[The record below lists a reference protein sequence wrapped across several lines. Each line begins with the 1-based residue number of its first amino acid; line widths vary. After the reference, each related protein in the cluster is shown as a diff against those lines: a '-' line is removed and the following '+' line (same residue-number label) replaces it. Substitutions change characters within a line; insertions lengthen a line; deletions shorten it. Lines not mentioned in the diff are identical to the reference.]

1 MSHPVS
7 TTSCRQTV
15 SSQVS
20 AYASGS
26 KVPSVSGS
34 KVKVTPVSATKAK
47 ALVSAKVSAHESS
60 VAKSPRIS
68 SSESKVTSRV
78 SITDSVSG
86 SKAKTLSHESTDL
99 RPKVALC
106 LPVCEVKIP
115 SYASAS
121 GSSVPSQVSSESVT
135 TSRGSSSQ
143 PSVHCCASTSV
154 DTRTWDISQKADSF
168 PLYLDSFCPVN
179 IKSSSNEELILS
191 NFHSCSVSVKGY
203 RRQFKSVE
211 HAYQFCCAIFFGQ
224 DELTEAIFSSKSA
237 AQAKFLSRRLLW
249 HKENY
254 PDLAHRW
261 NSYKVTLMEDLLF
274 EKSRCCKEFHDR
286 LIETYPHQ
294 LTHNVFDG
302 FWGFQDKAGHPGLD
316 MFSKMLMKLRLR
328 LILNSVQIYVP
339 EDQHICT
346 CTPNVT
352 SQVSTGSLMC
362 ASAPSVFE
370 QVPTSS
376 VISGSGVFQQ
386 VPPGS
391 VTSAQSDF
399 QHVPTGSVTSAPNDF
414 QHVLPDSVTSAP
426 IVFQQVP
433 TGSVTSAPV
442 VFQRVP
448 PGSVTSA
455 PSDFQ
460 HAPPGSVTSAPNVS
474 WHVPPGSVTSA
485 PSDFQHAPPG
495 YVTSAPIVF
504 QQVPTGSVTSAPVVF
519 QRVPPGSVTSAPTD
533 FQHAPPGSVTS
544 APNVSRHVPP
554 GSVTSAPSD
563 FQHAPPGYVTSA
575 PNVFQQALS
584 GHVTSAPN
592 LFQQVSPGSV
602 ISAPNVFQQV
612 PTGYVTSA
620 PNVSQQVPVGY
631 VTNAPDASRHVHPGS
646 VISAPNVSQHVPPGS
661 MTPAPN
667 GSHLVL
673 TGSVSSATSVSGFE
687 TSAPSDFQHVPP
699 GSITSAPNVCQHVP
713 PGPLTSSPNV
723 CQHVPPDS
731 TMTSA
736 PNVSQ
741 HVPAGSM
748 TSAPN
753 VSQQVLAG
761 SPMSSPSV
769 SPRVLSGQSTSIN
782 VHQHSSVVSSKED
795 QDPFILVSHRLSHQ
809 KSVVQHFGIEAHF
822 SNNLFCLL
830 LHEELKESHISDTR
844 KVNGKKCT
852 GKSNVS
858 RSKRKCYRI
867 KVFGKDT
874 ELFSESKHITHS
886 IVKQH
891 VKDLTSKKAVRN
903 CIIIC
908 NGKVNCDKIF
918 PNDNITVCPGLQGGG
933 RQRELHGGAQCMSC
947 FICKKAAAYTLE
959 KYTHL
964 IRKQRK
970 LMVYL
975 L

>member
-1 MSHPVS
+1 MS
-7 TTSCRQTV
+7 Q
-15 SSQVS
+15 
-20 AYASGS
+20 
-26 KVPSVSGS
+26 
-34 KVKVTPVSATKAK
+34 
-47 ALVSAKVSAHESS
+47 
-60 VAKSPRIS
+60 RI
-68 SSESKVTSRV
+68 
-78 SITDSVSG
+78 
-86 SKAKTLSHESTDL
+86 
-99 RPKVALC
+99 
-106 LPVCEVKIP
+106 
-115 SYASAS
+115 
-121 GSSVPSQVSSESVT
+121 
-135 TSRGSSSQ
+135 
-143 PSVHCCASTSV
+143 
-154 DTRTWDISQKADSF
+154 
-168 PLYLDSFCPVN
+168 N
-179 IKSSSNEELILS
+179 
-191 NFHSCSVSVKGY
+191 
-203 RRQFKSVE
+203 
-211 HAYQFCCAIFFGQ
+211 
-224 DELTEAIFSSKSA
+224 
-237 AQAKFLSRRLLW
+237 
-249 HKENY
+249 
-254 PDLAHRW
+254 
-261 NSYKVTLMEDLLF
+261 
-274 EKSRCCKEFHDR
+274 
-286 LIETYPHQ
+286 TYV
-294 LTHNVFDG
+294 L
-302 FWGFQDKAGHPGLD
+302 
-316 MFSKMLMKLRLR
+316 
-328 LILNSVQIYVP
+328 
-339 EDQHICT
+339 

-414 QHVLPDSVTSAP
+414 RHVLPDSVTSAP

-455 PSDFQ
+455 QS
-460 HAPPGSVTSAPNVS
+460 
-474 WHVPPGSVTSA
+474 
-485 PSDFQHAPPG
+485 
-495 YVTSAPIVF
+495 
-504 QQVPTGSVTSAPVVF
+504 
-519 QRVPPGSVTSAPTD
+519 D

-563 FQHAPPGYVTSA
+563 FQHAPPSYVTSAPIVFQQVPTGSVTSAPVVFQRVPPGSVTSASSDFQHAPPGSVTSAPNVSRHVPPGSVTSAPSDFQHALPGYVTSA

-687 TSAPSDFQHVPP
+687 TSGPSDFQHVPP
-699 GSITSAPNVCQHVP
+699 GSMTSAPNVCQHVP

-723 CQHVPPDS
+723 CQHVPPGS
-731 TMTSA
+731 MTSA

-769 SPRVLSGQSTSIN
+769 SPRVLSGPSTSIN

-795 QDPFILVSHRLSHQ
+795 QDPFILVSRRLSHQ

-830 LHEELKESHISDTR
+830 PHEELKESHISDTR

-852 GKSNVS
+852 GKSHVS

-933 RQRELHGGAQCMSC
+933 RQRELHGGAPCMSC
-947 FICKKAAAYTLE
+947 FICKKAAAYTGE

-964 IRKQRK
+964 IRKQKKADGIPFVDFVKSKYSNIKDDSCICRGCEQKIQRELKSSSQELGPPPSKRPRTECVAKEHLGFSDCDGNVVSTDWDLETVVEGLMYQHDIMCDNEDKVSLCKIHYHRVYDSLKCRNFINCCSCQRGIGPKRTCRK
-970 LMVYL
+970 YACNFPGCDKDLYELLSSLASEFFQRTVTITKDSQFCGDCYDPFLNIIVKNKKVFQNPAIHQPILLDIMAEYTADVDMNSCPDSETIEEAAFNSTVNHVAQMFYDKRVVLLKDLYL
-975 L
+975 YYTERAEQFGLLEYDDEIIYQATLKTKKSFLISLQTIFEKAV